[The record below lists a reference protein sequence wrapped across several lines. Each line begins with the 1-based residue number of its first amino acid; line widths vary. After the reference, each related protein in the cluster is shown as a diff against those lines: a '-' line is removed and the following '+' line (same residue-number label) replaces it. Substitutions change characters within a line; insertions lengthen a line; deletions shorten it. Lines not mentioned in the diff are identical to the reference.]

1 MGAAAAFDRELDGR
15 TLKLEVRDGRI
26 VDTAI
31 SRVWNVFRRAVSGPL
46 EGQQLI
52 RL

>member
-26 VDTAI
+26 VDTAT
-31 SRVWNVFRRAVSGPL
+31 SRVWNVFGREVSGPL